1 MSLISRVGKGSSI
14 YTITAFL
21 QRGIGFFLLPLYTR
35 YLTPDDYGIL
45 AVVTAINGF
54 LSILFMLSLN
64 GAINRFYFEYRENP
78 ALLQEF
84 WGTVLT
90 FILIL
95 SISFGVILLA
105 IGEFLLKPAIGDI
118 PFWPFVAMG
127 VGAVIFQPFFNI
139 YLSLLQTTEQSFAYG
154 VYSIVQFLISVLL
167 IISLVVF
174 AGWGAEGPLA
184 GTLFVAILFFLISF
198 WGMRNQIKFGIKWK
212 YLKEALRY
220 SLPLVPHDLSG
231 QLSSVVGRIFLNSM
245 ISTASAGLY
254 NIGFAFGSMMVLITT
269 SVNRA
274 YVPVSMDVLTTKD
287 PQQIDQ
293 LKKMGI
299 ALIVFYCLIGTAI
312 SLFSKEIIMIFT
324 TKSFYESY
332 PVVPFLTF
340 AFVLHGIY
348 YVLSNI
354 LFFIKSATRFVAIGT
369 FTGSFMNIILSLFL
383 IPILG
388 LIGAAVSYLVAEGIM
403 LLIVAS
409 IGHRYDIIKWPYF
422 LIIIIFFI
430 SLLVS
435 IGPIFLNY
443 IGFYEMFTLKLLA
456 MCLLFFLFNYLV
468 WSDGLYL
475 GRFFYQIVRKKLL

>member
-1 MSLISRVGKGSSI
+1 M
-14 YTITAFL
+14 
-21 QRGIGFFLLPLYTR
+21 LPLYTR
-35 YLTPDDYGIL
+35 YLTPSDYGIMS
-45 AVVTAINGF
+45 VVTSISGF

-64 GAINRFYFEYRENP
+64 GAMSRFYFDYRDNP
-78 ALLQEF
+78 SLLKEF

-95 SISFGVILLA
+95 SISLGVILLA
-105 IGEFLLKPAIGDI
+105 TGEFLLKPAIGEI

-127 VGAVIFQPFFNI
+127 VGTVIFQPFFNI
-139 YLSLLQTTEQSFAYG
+139 YLSLLQTTEQSFAYSI
-154 VYSIVQFLISVLL
+154 YSIAQFLLTVL
-167 IISLVVF
+167 IVISLVVF
-174 AGWGAEGPLA
+174 AGWGAAGPLTA
-184 GTLFVAILFFLISF
+184 TLLVAILFFFISS
-198 WGMRNQIKFGIKWK
+198 WRMRNQIKFGVKWK
-212 YLKEALRY
+212 FLKEALRY
-220 SLPLVPHDLSG
+220 SLPLVPHTLSG

-254 NIGFAFGSMMVLITT
+254 NIGFAFGSIMATISG

-274 YVPVSMDVLTTKD
+274 YVPVSMDVLSTKD
-287 PQQIDQ
+287 PQQMDQ
-293 LKKMGI
+293 LKKTGI
-299 ALIVFYCLIGTAI
+299 VLIVFYCLIGTAI

-332 PVVPFLTF
+332 TVVPFLTF

-354 LFFIKSATRFVAIGT
+354 LFFIKSATGFVAIGT
-369 FTGSFMNIILSLFL
+369 FTGSFVNIILSIFL

-409 IGHRYDIIKWPYF
+409 IGHRYDKIKWPYF

-435 IGPIFLNY
+435 VGSIFLKNH
-443 IGFYEMFTLKLLA
+443 GLYEMIALKLLA
-456 MCLLFFLFNYLV
+456 MSFLFFLFNYLV
-468 WSDGLYL
+468 WRDGLYL
-475 GRFFYQIVRKKLL
+475 GRFFCQIVRKKGLKII